1 MKQGFLRSSFG
12 GGFGGE
18 GAPAQKP
25 ADEYAEKRSL
35 NIPATSQTKSA
46 K

>member
-1 MKQGFLRSSFG
+1 MKQGFLRSSLG
-12 GGFGGE
+12 GIGGE

-25 ADEYAEKRSL
+25 ADEYAEKQKIDIGAST
-35 NIPATSQTKSA
+35 ATKTA

>member
-1 MKQGFLRSSFG
+1 MKQGFLRSSLG

-25 ADEYAEKRSL
+25 TDEYAEKRSL
-35 NIPATSQTKSA
+35 NIPAATQTKSA